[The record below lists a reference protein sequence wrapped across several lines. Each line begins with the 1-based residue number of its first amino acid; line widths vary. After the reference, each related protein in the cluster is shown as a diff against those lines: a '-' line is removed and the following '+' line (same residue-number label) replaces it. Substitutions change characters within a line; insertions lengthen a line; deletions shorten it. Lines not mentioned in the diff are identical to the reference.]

1 MYQRVLQLDPENT
14 SAKKSLEKLNSQVG
28 ELAPSNAT
36 RLMIEELKP
45 DADEKKAK
53 STSNEKPKIVTK
65 EKPPADSKP
74 SVAKVTPVS
83 KSPEPKEYDLAELVK
98 PNRVVKSKL
107 VTAAEALGNK
117 MQAPKT
123 GLSKQSAPNIQPKPM
138 KDPSPPMLRLPQ
150 DNLNNSN
157 KLLIQEI

>member
-1 MYQRVLQLDPENT
+1 MDPENA
-14 SAKKSLEKLNSQVG
+14 SAKKSMDKLNSQVG
-28 ELAPSNAT
+28 ELAPTNAT

-45 DADEKKAK
+45 DADEKKSK
-53 STSNEKPKIVTK
+53 SSSKEKPKIVSK
-65 EKPPADSKP
+65 VKPPVDSKP
-74 SVAKVTPVS
+74 CAAKISPES

-123 GLSKQSAPNIQPKPM
+123 GLSKQLTPNIEPKPM
-138 KDPSPPMLRLPQ
+138 KGPSPPMLRLPK